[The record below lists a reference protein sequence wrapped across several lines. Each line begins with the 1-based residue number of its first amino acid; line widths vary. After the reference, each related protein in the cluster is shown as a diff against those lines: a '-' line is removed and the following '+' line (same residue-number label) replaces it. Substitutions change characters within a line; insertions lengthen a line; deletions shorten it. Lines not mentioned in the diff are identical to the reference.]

1 MAPLVGVL
9 DDADL
14 WATCRF
20 LGAHLLFPA
29 ARAAEVNPYATL
41 TSLMLSS
48 AQSIRAVL
56 WISYPVGGAVLPVTE
71 GKQARQIHI
80 LSLQMTRVV
89 DDSASI
95 LRVRQLLPEQPAECV
110 LQTTN
115 LGNASQSGTARMIPQ
130 DGQLE

>member
-1 MAPLVGVL
+1 MPVFGGASSLSGSTCSRGEPVCDL
-9 DDADL
+9 DESDAEQ
-14 WATCRF
+14 
-20 LGAHLLFPA
+20 
-29 ARAAEVNPYATL
+29 RAEYQ
-41 TSLMLSS
+41 SS
-48 AQSIRAVL
+48 AVDI
-56 WISYPVGGAVLPVTE
+56 IPGGGAVLPVTE